1 MLGNIMLTDA
11 ASSGGFLGG
20 GGVSTIIMIVVLIA
34 IFYFLMIRPES
45 KKKKAAEEM
54 RSKMKVGD
62 QITTIGGIVGTVC
75 AVKEE
80 TFVIET
86 GADRVRVEFKKWALS
101 VNDTQT
107 AERNAANQAAAGE
120 RKGLFGKK
128 KKAEDGKTEK

>member
-1 MLGNIMLTDA
+1 MLGNIMLSA
-11 ASSGGFLGG
+11 SGGTTSGGLLGG
-20 GGVSTIIMIVVLIA
+20 GASTIVMIVVLIA

-62 QITTIGGIVGTVC
+62 DVTTIGGIVGTVC

-86 GADRVRVEFKKWALS
+86 GADRVRIEFKKWALS

-107 AERNAANQAAAGE
+107 AAAQAAAPE
-120 RKGLFGKK
+120 RKGLFGGKK
-128 KKAEDGKTEK
+128 KSDDGKDNK